1 MNPKNNIT
9 FDTSAKLTQFLMK
22 CIGLS
27 LEAFTPEL
35 EKNGRSWWKI
45 SQGTLFFLSYL
56 LLFLTALGEAAY
68 FRQSLINYKGFLDVT
83 AVAPCIGF
91 CFLSLI
97 KMLTVSFNSKT
108 LSRMHTELRNMF
120 PNDGENDIVVE
131 SMKKSHK
138 NMLQFVIPNMIFML
152 CFNSIPLIMMSA
164 QYFKG
169 QEITLSLPYLIWY
182 PIDVYVMPLYIFIY
196 AFQVWASIVAI
207 GGILAADCP
216 FSLYTAHVCM
226 HFRLLAQ
233 KMRTLTSKSEHRLL
247 DLEDLRPCIE
257 EHQKLIDGEIAWA
270 AYDSPWT
277 DASMK
282 YKKSLQF
289 IILRA
294 QRQQTYTAMKF
305 STVSFESF
313 ASVLKASF
321 SYFTLLRTVF
331 SKD

>member
-1 MNPKNNIT
+1 M
-9 FDTSAKLTQFLMK
+9 
-22 CIGLS
+22 
-27 LEAFTPEL
+27 
-35 EKNGRSWWKI
+35 
-45 SQGTLFFLSYL
+45 Y
-56 LLFLTALGEAAY
+56 
-68 FRQSLINYKGFLDVT
+68 
-83 AVAPCIGF
+83 
-91 CFLSLI
+91 
-97 KMLTVSFNSKT
+97 
-108 LSRMHTELRNMF
+108 TELRNMY
-120 PNDGENDIVVE
+120 PKDSEDDIVVE

-138 NMLQFVIPNMIFML
+138 NMLQFVIPNVIFML

-247 DLEDLRPCIE
+247 DLQELRPCIE
-257 EHQKLIDGEIAWA
+257 EHQKLIDPSILVNFIGSSIMICLSGFQITAGVTIDELISYIIFLTTSLLQIYTLCSYGNQLIDTSSEIAWA

-277 DASMK
+277 DASME

-289 IILRA
+289 MILRA

-313 ASVLKASF
+313 GAVLKASF

>member
-35 EKNGRSWWKI
+35 EKNRSRSWWKI

-56 LLFLTALGEAAY
+56 LLFLTALVCLILGEAAY

-97 KMLTVSFNSKT
+97 KMLTFGLASLQLAVS
-108 LSRMHTELRNMF
+108 
-120 PNDGENDIVVE
+120 D
-131 SMKKSHK
+131 
-138 NMLQFVIPNMIFML
+138 
-152 CFNSIPLIMMSA
+152 
-164 QYFKG
+164 
-169 QEITLSLPYLIWY
+169 
-182 PIDVYVMPLYIFIY
+182 
-196 AFQVWASIVAI
+196 
-207 GGILAADCP
+207 GILAADCP

-257 EHQKLIDGEIAWA
+257 EHQKLIEIENIFSPSILVNFIGSSLMICLSGFQITESLIVIELITYIIFLTTSLLQIYTLCSYGNQLIDTSGEIAWA